1 MKKTNMKRF
10 TLLALFIAIEIAVS
24 VIPFLGYINLGFINA
39 TTLHIPV
46 IIAGI
51 LLGKKEGAIV
61 GLVFGLTSLIK
72 ASIDPNISSFV
83 FSPFITIG
91 GQSGNFVS
99 LLIAIVPR
107 VLVGF
112 VAGLVYEQLSK
123 RNVNDILSMSVAALL
138 GSLTN
143 TILVLGGIYIF
154 FGPAYASVVGI
165 AYDAL
170 IGFIMS
176 IITGSGIME
185 AIAAVIIAV
194 AVCKAG
200 KKVVSL

>member
-123 RNVNDILSMSVAALL
+123 RNANDILSMSVAALL

-154 FGPAYASVVGI
+154 FGPSYASAVGI

>member
-61 GLVFGLTSLIK
+61 GLIFGLTSLIK

-112 VAGLVYEQLSK
+112 VAGFVYEQLSK

-154 FGPAYASVVGI
+154 FGPAYASAVGV